1 MRRRRNRFGQRTRV
15 DLLTLALVLAAGACV
30 GAGMTDAM
38 DVAAVFAPQDAGTT
52 QTATLL
58 LPQQQWYLLYEGG
71 QAVAACATL
80 LEAEIAREQRN
91 VALEIESVNADA
103 LELRVTAEKSR
114 LDALQEAANV
124 VERTLSALRAMEVLE
139 PQERTQYA
147 QLRQAELRTD
157 CRTIGARLEG
167 VENPVAMGLAGL
179 ANACLAAMEDLAESA
194 QDQELNAARATLVQQ
209 YVSYAAYVEAQG
221 GGEQEAS

>member
-1 MRRRRNRFGQRTRV
+1 MRRRRNRFGQRVRV

-139 PQERTQYA
+139 PRSAHNTHNCVRRSCA
-147 QLRQAELRTD
+147 QT
-157 CRTIGARLEG
+157 
-167 VENPVAMGLAGL
+167 
-179 ANACLAAMEDLAESA
+179 AAPL
-194 QDQELNAARATLVQQ
+194 ARAWKAWKTPWRWGLPGLPTHALLRWKTLQKARRTR
-209 YVSYAAYVEAQG
+209 S
-221 GGEQEAS
+221 

>member
-1 MRRRRNRFGQRTRV
+1 
-15 DLLTLALVLAAGACV
+15 
-30 GAGMTDAM
+30 
-38 DVAAVFAPQDAGTT
+38 
-52 QTATLL
+52 
-58 LPQQQWYLLYEGG
+58 
-71 QAVAACATL
+71 
-80 LEAEIAREQRN
+80 
-91 VALEIESVNADA
+91 
-103 LELRVTAEKSR
+103 
-114 LDALQEAANV
+114 
-124 VERTLSALRAMEVLE
+124 MEVLE